1 MKNNRIIEIDHLS
14 MNYGNREVLSDVS
27 FSIEEG
33 TITGVIG
40 SNGCGKTSL
49 FKTIAGLIQDYNG
62 VLNICGCND
71 TWKTK
76 REVCYHPSLPF
87 YQRRMKISSAIKQH
101 TLLYKQFNPETAL
114 KLYNKFGFDLS
125 DQLGHLSRGRCA
137 LALLILSLSRKANV
151 YLLDEPFSGI
161 DIKSRAQMKEI
172 LLDVSSKGKTLLVAT
187 HEILELEDLFD
198 FVLLLK
204 NGKLVLHSESD
215 KIREEYHG
223 SIAEAAKEL
232 I

>member
-1 MKNNRIIEIDHLS
+1 M
-14 MNYGNREVLSDVS
+14 
-27 FSIEEG
+27 
-33 TITGVIG
+33 IG

-49 FKTIAGLIQDYNG
+49 FKTIAGLIQDYKG
-62 VLNICGCND
+62 ELHICNCND

-87 YQRRMKISSAIKQH
+87 YLERMRISSAIKQH
-101 TLLYKQFNPETAL
+101 ALLYKQFNPKTAVE
-114 KLYNKFGFDLS
+114 LYNKFGFELS

-137 LALLILSLSRKANV
+137 LALLILSLSREANI

-204 NGKLVLHSESD
+204 NGRLVLNSASD
-215 KIREEYHG
+215 KIREEYQG